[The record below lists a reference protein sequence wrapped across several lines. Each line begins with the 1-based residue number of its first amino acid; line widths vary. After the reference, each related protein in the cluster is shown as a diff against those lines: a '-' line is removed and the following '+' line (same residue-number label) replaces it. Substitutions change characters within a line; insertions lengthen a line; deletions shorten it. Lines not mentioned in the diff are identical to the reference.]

1 MKWREIGPNLRELWH
16 RPAGPMNWKNPI
28 RVFAILGWLVVQV
41 FVLLGWAGWRVFQG
55 LMLLGWAVFRGGQ
68 FVLGLPPLLLFFFA
82 GLWYAVWSFVRRPFP
97 SFAEAPIL
105 ALVQYHTPDV
115 FTTMLVWYYLS
126 PLVAVMLCGVIS
138 VTVWKV
144 WLEGRRRDFAPF
156 AKLPPWPLSADQETP
171 AIVIG
176 EVHHPIEARE
186 IFSPSWLTIPERG
199 LYTGVAIFGAV
210 GSGKTSACMNPFAR
224 QLLGWQAHNPH
235 MRAAALILEV
245 KGDFC
250 HDIRQI
256 LVEAGRGEDYIEIGM
271 NSHSQWNPLS
281 AWWLDSYS
289 LAYTVSSLL
298 NQLFGKGKEP
308 FWQQAYTNLVRWIIE
323 LHRVFPQRWVTL
335 QQVYRCAIEPEL
347 FASKIEAAQKL
358 SDDLNTGTIFVESD
372 ALVPQLTHL
381 EQWNWTRTP
390 GRQQHQAV
398 HTRPLKAKLEE
409 LNITHEIVWQA
420 GPGKDTRERVEAIN
434 RWFVHDWQNL
444 DNKIKSSIVEGVS
457 VFLSMFD
464 MPDVARVFCP
474 AAPYTTDD
482 PQAIILQAQI
492 KRLKAEKEAAA
503 AKAAE
508 PQPQPEAEPQPEG
521 EAEAEARSRP
531 EAEPQPEGEP
541 EAEAAEPVKAAQPEA
556 EPQPE
561 GEAEAEAAEPQP
573 QPETDDK
580 TPKAAEIRYT
590 WGGQPKTRAAEP
602 EPVKAAQPEP
612 EPETKPD
619 DKTTQEAKPKPDKAK
634 EAPWIITEAETDD
647 KTPQT
652 PDPSTESNQ
661 PPTQEEAA
669 ITRHLPPIYQLIE
682 QGKVLALNMPAGI
695 NPALSRAVGVML
707 KNAWLQAL
715 LMRPAQM
722 KANPGSYFRPAVFIC
737 DEYQAFASVGEE
749 DPSGDEK
756 SFALTRQCRCIPIVA
771 TQSISSLRAVLGSS
785 EAWRSL
791 LQTLRT
797 RIFLS
802 LSDDASAKIASELC
816 GQVAKIKESYTIS
829 ETSKRSEVS
838 PLSGRAGGGGGS
850 MGATKSFREQREA
863 VFHPRDFAL
872 LSNCQAICLPY
883 DGAQSLEPR
892 RVYLK
897 PHYLPAEHS
906 YWRAKEAGKI

>member
-1 MKWREIGPNLRELWH
+1 MRWREIGPYLRELWH

-28 RVFAILGWLVVQV
+28 RVFAVAGWLVVQG
-41 FVLLGWAGWRVFQG
+41 FVLLGWAGFRVFQG
-55 LMLLGWAVFRGGQ
+55 FALLGWVVLRVGQ
-68 FVLGLPPLLLFFFA
+68 FVAGLPPLLLFFFA
-82 GLWYAVWSFVRRPFP
+82 AVGWAGWSFVHRPFP
-97 SFAEAPIL
+97 PLDEHPIL
-105 ALVQYHTPDV
+105 VLVEYHTPNFFDAMV
-115 FTTMLVWYYLS
+115 VWYYVT
-126 PLVAVMLCGVIS
+126 PFAVVMLTGFIS
-138 VTVWKV
+138 VTIWRV
-144 WLEGRRRDFAPF
+144 WLEGRRSDFASF
-156 AKLPPWPLSADQETP
+156 SKLPPWPLDPKQKAP

-176 EVHHPIEARE
+176 EVHHPVEARE
-186 IFSPSWLTIPERG
+186 VFNPAWLTIPERG

-224 QLLGWQAHNPH
+224 QLLGWQAGNEGK
-235 MRAAALILEV
+235 RAAALVLEV

-256 LVEAGRGEDYIEIGM
+256 LVEAGRGQDYIELGM
-271 NSHSQWNPLS
+271 DARSQWNPLS

-323 LHRVFPQRWVTL
+323 LHRVFPERWVTL
-335 QQVYRCAIEPEL
+335 QQVYRCAIDPEL
-347 FASKIEAAQKL
+347 FAAKIEEAEKL
-358 SDDLNTGTIFVESD
+358 SDDLNTGTVFMAKDTYEAQVINLAE
-372 ALVPQLTHL
+372 
-381 EQWNWTRTP
+381 WNWVDAPET
-390 GRQQHQAV
+390 QDDVQAV
-398 HTRPLKAKLEE
+398 YTRPMKEKLDKLK
-409 LNITHEIVWQA
+409 ITHQIVWEP
-420 GPGKDTRERVEAIN
+420 GPGEDTRARVEAVK
-434 RWFVHDWQNL
+434 RWFVHDWQTL
-444 DNKIKSSIVEGVS
+444 DNKIRSSIVEGVS
-457 VFLSMFD
+457 VFLAMFD
-464 MPDVARVFCP
+464 MPDVAKVFCP
-474 AAPYTTDD
+474 VAPLISDD
-482 PQAIILQAQI
+482 PQAIILQAAI
-492 KRLKAEKEAAA
+492 KRAKAEKD
-503 AKAAE
+503 AKE
-508 PQPQPEAEPQPEG
+508 PKQPEASKPK
-521 EAEAEARSRP
+521 
-531 EAEPQPEGEP
+531 
-541 EAEAAEPVKAAQPEA
+541 KAGA
-556 EPQPE
+556 
-561 GEAEAEAAEPQP
+561 
-573 QPETDDK
+573 
-580 TPKAAEIRYT
+580 IVYT
-590 WGGQPKTRAAEP
+590 WGGQPKAAKQPKAEP
-602 EPVKAAQPEP
+602 EPVKTTQPEP
-612 EPETKPD
+612 VKAAEAAPD
-619 DKTTQEAKPKPDKAK
+619 P
-634 EAPWIITEAETDD
+634 APWELVQPVLETDSD
-647 KTPQT
+647 QAAAAAPAHIQRTAPI
-652 PDPSTESNQ
+652 
-661 PPTQEEAA
+661 TQ
-669 ITRHLPPIYQLIE
+669 HLPPLFELIE

-695 NPALSRAVGVML
+695 NPALARAVGVML

-715 LMRPAQM
+715 LMRPAEM
-722 KANPGSYFRPAVFIC
+722 KHSPGRYFRPAVFIC
-737 DEYQAFASVGEE
+737 DEYQAFASVGED

-906 YWRAKEAGKI
+906 YWRAKEAGQI

>member
-1 MKWREIGPNLRELWH
+1 MKWREVGPYLREFWH

-28 RVFAILGWLVVQV
+28 RVFAVLGWLVVQG

-55 LMLLGWAVFRGGQ
+55 FMLLGWTVFRVVQ
-68 FVLGLPPLLLFFFA
+68 FVVDLPPLLLFFF
-82 GLWYAVWSFVRRPFP
+82 GGVWYAVWSFVRRPFP
-97 SFAEAPIL
+97 SLDEHPIL
-105 ALVQYHTPDV
+105 ALVQYHTPDF
-115 FTTMLVWYYLS
+115 FTAMLLWYYLS
-126 PLVAVMLCGVIS
+126 PFVAVMLCGLIS

-156 AKLPPWPLSADQETP
+156 AKLPPWPLSADQKAP

-176 EVHHPIEARE
+176 EVHHPVEARE

-256 LVEAGRGEDYIEIGM
+256 LVEAGRGQDYIELGM
-271 NSHSQWNPLS
+271 DSRSQWNPLS

-308 FWQQAYTNLVRWIIE
+308 FWQQTYTNLVRWIIE
-323 LHRVFPQRWVTL
+323 LHRVFPERWVTL
-335 QQVYRCAIEPEL
+335 QQVYRCAIDPEL
-347 FASKIEAAQKL
+347 FADKIKAAEKL
-358 SDDLNTGTIFVESD
+358 SDDLNTGTVFVKEDVLEAQSE
-372 ALVPQLTHL
+372 HL
-381 EQWNWTRTP
+381 CEWNWTVAP
-390 GRQQHQAV
+390 GGQDQQAAY
-398 HTRPLKAKLEE
+398 TRPMKAKLDEHK
-409 LNITHEIVWQA
+409 IAHEIAWES
-420 GPGKDTRERVEAIN
+420 GPGEDTRERVEAIK

-457 VFLSMFD
+457 VFLAMFD
-464 MPDVARVFCP
+464 MPDVAKVFCP
-474 AAPYTTDD
+474 AAPHITDD

-492 KRLKAEKEAAA
+492 KRLKAEKDA
-503 AKAAE
+503 
-508 PQPQPEAEPQPEG
+508 
-521 EAEAEARSRP
+521 
-531 EAEPQPEGEP
+531 
-541 EAEAAEPVKAAQPEA
+541 
-556 EPQPE
+556 
-561 GEAEAEAAEPQP
+561 
-573 QPETDDK
+573 
-580 TPKAAEIRYT
+580 AAEIRYT
-590 WGGQPKTRAAEP
+590 WGGEPKARKKPKTAKKPETVKAANP

-612 EPETKPD
+612 VKAAEAAWVVTEAEPD
-619 DKTTQEAKPKPDKAK
+619 DK
-634 EAPWIITEAETDD
+634 
-647 KTPQT
+647 T

-661 PPTQEEAA
+661 APTEEEAP
-669 ITRHLPPIYQLIE
+669 ITRHLPPIYELIE

-715 LMRPAQM
+715 LMRPAKM

-737 DEYQAFASVGEE
+737 DEYQAFASVGED

-906 YWRAKEAGKI
+906 YWRAKEAGQI

>member
-1 MKWREIGPNLRELWH
+1 MTWREVGPYLTELWH

-28 RVFAILGWLVVQV
+28 RVFAVAGWLVVQG

-55 LMLLGWAVFRGGQ
+55 LMLLGWAVFRAGQ
-68 FVLGLPPLLLFFFA
+68 FVVGLPPLLLFFFA
-82 GLWYAVWSFVRRPFP
+82 GVGWAGWSFVHRPFP
-97 SFAEAPIL
+97 PLEEHPIL
-105 ALVQYHTPDV
+105 VLVEYHTPNFFDALV
-115 FTTMLVWYYLS
+115 VWYYVT
-126 PLVAVMLCGVIS
+126 PFAVVMLTGFIS
-138 VTVWKV
+138 VTIWRV

-156 AKLPPWPLSADQETP
+156 AKLPPWPLDPKQKAP

-176 EVHHPIEARE
+176 EVHHPVEARE
-186 IFSPSWLTIPERG
+186 ISSPSWLTIPERG

-224 QLLGWQAHNPH
+224 QLLGWQAANPQ
-235 MRAAALILEV
+235 MRAAALVLEV

-256 LVEAGRGEDYIEIGM
+256 LVEAGRGQDYIELGM
-271 NSHSQWNPLS
+271 DARSQWNPLS

-323 LHRVFPQRWVTL
+323 LHRVFPERWVTL
-335 QQVYRCAIEPEL
+335 QQVYRCAIDPEL
-347 FASKIEAAQKL
+347 FAAKIEEAEKL
-358 SDDLNTGTIFVESD
+358 SDDLNTGTVFVKEDVLKAQLINLAEWHWID
-372 ALVPQLTHL
+372 APGGK
-381 EQWNWTRTP
+381 EQ
-390 GRQQHQAV
+390 QADY
-398 HTRPLKAKLEE
+398 TRPMKAKLDK
-409 LNITHEIVWQA
+409 LKIAYRIVWEP
-420 GPGKDTRERVEAIN
+420 GPGDETRERVEAIK
-434 RWFVHDWQNL
+434 RWFVHDWQTL

-457 VFLSMFD
+457 VFLAMFD
-464 MPDVARVFCP
+464 MPDVAKVFCP
-474 AAPYTTDD
+474 AAPDISDD
-482 PQAIILQAQI
+482 PEAITLQAQLRRI
-492 KRLKAEKEAAA
+492 AA
-503 AKAAE
+503 AK
-508 PQPQPEAEPQPEG
+508 
-521 EAEAEARSRP
+521 
-531 EAEPQPEGEP
+531 
-541 EAEAAEPVKAAQPEA
+541 KAVASGQ
-556 EPQPE
+556 Q
-561 GEAEAEAAEPQP
+561 
-573 QPETDDK
+573 DDK
-580 TPKAAEIRYT
+580 
-590 WGGQPKTRAAEP
+590 
-602 EPVKAAQPEP
+602 
-612 EPETKPD
+612 KPD
-619 DKTTQEAKPKPDKAK
+619 PAA
-634 EAPWIITEAETDD
+634 
-647 KTPQT
+647 
-652 PDPSTESNQ
+652 ESNQ
-661 PPTQEEAA
+661 AATSIPPATGGTAPISQ
-669 ITRHLPPIYQLIE
+669 HLPPLFELIE

-695 NPALSRAVGVML
+695 NPALARAVGVML

-715 LMRPAQM
+715 LMRPAKM
-722 KANPGSYFRPAVFIC
+722 KRSPGRYFRPAVFIC
-737 DEYQAFASVGEE
+737 DEYQAFASVGED

-850 MGATKSFREQREA
+850 MGVTKSFREQREA

-906 YWRAKEAGKI
+906 YWRAKEAGQI

>member
-1 MKWREIGPNLRELWH
+1 MKWRELVPYLQELWH

-28 RVFAILGWLVVQV
+28 LVFAVAGWGLVQGL
-41 FVLLGWAGWRVFQG
+41 VLLGWSGWRVFQG
-55 LMLLGWAVFRGGQ
+55 LVLLGWAVFRAGQ
-68 FVLGLPPLLLFFFA
+68 FVVALPALVLFFFA

-97 SFAEAPIL
+97 SLDENPLL
-105 ALVQYHTPDV
+105 ALVNYHTPNFFDW
-115 FTTMLVWYYLS
+115 LVLWYYVS
-126 PLVAVMLCGVIS
+126 PFVAVMLSGLIA

-156 AKLPPWPLSADQETP
+156 AKLPPWPLDPKQKAP

-176 EVHHPIEARE
+176 EVHHPVEARE

-210 GSGKTSACMNPFAR
+210 GSGKPSACMNPFAR
-224 QLLGWQAHNPH
+224 QLLGWQAGNPQ
-235 MRAAALILEV
+235 MRAAALVLEV

-256 LVEAGRGEDYIEIGM
+256 LVEAGRGQDYIELGM
-271 NSHSQWNPLS
+271 DARAQWNPLS

-323 LHRVFPQRWVTL
+323 LHRVFPERWVTL
-335 QQVYRCAIEPEL
+335 QQVYRCAIDPEL
-347 FASKIEAAQKL
+347 FAAKIEEAEKL
-358 SDDLNTGTIFVESD
+358 SDDLNTGTVFVARSTYE
-372 ALVPQLTHL
+372 AQLINL
-381 EQWNWTRTP
+381 AEWNWTNAP
-390 GRQQHQAV
+390 EAKKLQAV
-398 HTRPLKAKLEE
+398 YTRPMKKKLDKLK
-409 LNITHEIVWQA
+409 IDYRIVWEP
-420 GPGKDTRERVEAIN
+420 GPGEDTRERVEAVK
-434 RWFVHDWQNL
+434 RWFVHDWQTL

-457 VFLSMFD
+457 VFLAMFD
-464 MPDVARVFCP
+464 MPDVAKVFCP
-474 AAPYTTDD
+474 AAPHIPDD
-482 PQAIILQAQI
+482 PEAIILQAQLRRI
-492 KRLKAEKEAAA
+492 KAEKDAKEAAEA
-503 AKAAE
+503 EAKAKRPEAAE
-508 PQPQPEAEPQPEG
+508 PEAEPE
-521 EAEAEARSRP
+521 
-531 EAEPQPEGEP
+531 
-541 EAEAAEPVKAAQPEA
+541 
-556 EPQPE
+556 
-561 GEAEAEAAEPQP
+561 
-573 QPETDDK
+573 
-580 TPKAAEIRYT
+580 
-590 WGGQPKTRAAEP
+590 
-602 EPVKAAQPEP
+602 
-612 EPETKPD
+612 PD
-619 DKTTQEAKPKPDKAK
+619 DKKPDPA
-634 EAPWIITEAETDD
+634 A
-647 KTPQT
+647 
-652 PDPSTESNQ
+652 ESNQ
-661 PPTQEEAA
+661 AATSIPPATAGTAPISQ
-669 ITRHLPPIYQLIE
+669 HLPPLFELIE

-695 NPALSRAVGVML
+695 NPALARAVGVML

-715 LMRPAQM
+715 LMRPAKM
-722 KANPGSYFRPAVFIC
+722 KRSPGRYFRPAVFIC
-737 DEYQAFASVGEE
+737 DEYQAFASVGED

-906 YWRAKEAGKI
+906 YWRAKEAGQI

>member
-1 MKWREIGPNLRELWH
+1 MKWREVGPYLRELWH

-28 RVFAILGWLVVQV
+28 RVMAVAGWLVLQG

-55 LMLLGWAVFRGGQ
+55 FMLLVWAVFRATQ
-68 FVLGLPPLLLFFFA
+68 FVVALPALVLFFFA

-97 SFAEAPIL
+97 SLDENPLL
-105 ALVQYHTPDV
+105 ALVNYHTPNFFDW
-115 FTTMLVWYYLS
+115 LLLWYYVS
-126 PLVAVMLCGVIS
+126 PFVAVMLSGLIA

-156 AKLPPWPLSADQETP
+156 AKLPPWPLDPKQKAP

-176 EVHHPIEARE
+176 EVHHPVEARE

-224 QLLGWQAHNPH
+224 QLLGWQAGDPQL
-235 MRAAALILEV
+235 RAAALVLEV

-256 LVEAGRGEDYIEIGM
+256 LVEAGRGQDYIELGM
-271 NSHSQWNPLS
+271 DARAQWNPLS

-323 LHRVFPQRWVTL
+323 LHRVFPERWVTL
-335 QQVYRCAIEPEL
+335 QQVYRCAIDPEL
-347 FASKIEAAQKL
+347 FAAKIEAAEKL
-358 SDDLNTGTIFVESD
+358 SDDLNTGTVFVSSD
-372 ALVPQLTHL
+372 LVGSNKMALAEWVWERAGNPK
-381 EQWNWTRTP
+381 EQ
-390 GRQQHQAV
+390 QAV
-398 HTRPLKAKLEE
+398 YSRALKEKLDK
-409 LNITHEIVWQA
+409 LKITYKIVWEP
-420 GPGKDTRERVEAIN
+420 GPGEDTRERVEAVK
-434 RWFVHDWQNL
+434 RWFVHDWQTL

-457 VFLSMFD
+457 VFLAMFD
-464 MPDVARVFCP
+464 MPDVAKVFCP
-474 AAPYTTDD
+474 AAPHISDD
-482 PQAIILQAQI
+482 PQAIILQAQLRRI
-492 KRLKAEKEAAA
+492 KAEKDAKEAAEK
-503 AKAAE
+503 AKK
-508 PQPQPEAEPQPEG
+508 P
-521 EAEAEARSRP
+521 
-531 EAEPQPEGEP
+531 
-541 EAEAAEPVKAAQPEA
+541 EAAEP
-556 EPQPE
+556 
-561 GEAEAEAAEPQP
+561 
-573 QPETDDK
+573 DDK
-580 TPKAAEIRYT
+580 TPDPAA
-590 WGGQPKTRAAEP
+590 
-602 EPVKAAQPEP
+602 
-612 EPETKPD
+612 
-619 DKTTQEAKPKPDKAK
+619 
-634 EAPWIITEAETDD
+634 
-647 KTPQT
+647 
-652 PDPSTESNQ
+652 ESNQ
-661 PPTQEEAA
+661 AATSIPPATGGTAPISQ
-669 ITRHLPPIYQLIE
+669 HLPPLFELIE

-695 NPALSRAVGVML
+695 NPALARAVGVML

-715 LMRPAQM
+715 LMRPAKM
-722 KANPGSYFRPAVFIC
+722 KAKPGSYFRPAVFIC
-737 DEYQAFASVGEE
+737 DEYQAFASVGED

-906 YWRAKEAGKI
+906 YWRAKEAGQI

>member
-1 MKWREIGPNLRELWH
+1 MKWREIGPYLRELWH

-28 RVFAILGWLVVQV
+28 RVFAVAGWLVVQGL
-41 FVLLGWAGWRVFQG
+41 VLLGWAGFRVFQG
-55 LMLLGWAVFRGGQ
+55 FLLLGWVVLRAGQ
-68 FVLGLPPLLLFFFA
+68 FVAGLPPLLLFFFA
-82 GLWYAVWSFVRRPFP
+82 AVGWAGWSFVHRPFP
-97 SFAEAPIL
+97 PLDEHPIL
-105 ALVQYHTPDV
+105 VLVEYHTPNFFDALV
-115 FTTMLVWYYLS
+115 VWYYVT
-126 PLVAVMLCGVIS
+126 PFAVVMLTGFIS
-138 VTVWKV
+138 VTIWRV
-144 WLEGRRRDFAPF
+144 WLEGRRSDFASYS
-156 AKLPPWPLSADQETP
+156 KLPPWPLDPEQKAP

-176 EVHHPIEARE
+176 EVHHPVEARE
-186 IFSPSWLTIPERG
+186 VFNPAWLTIPERG

-224 QLLGWQAHNPH
+224 QLLGWQAGDEKK
-235 MRAAALILEV
+235 RAAALVLEV

-256 LVEAGRGEDYIEIGM
+256 LVEAGRGQDYIELGM
-271 NSHSQWNPLS
+271 NARSQWNPLS

-323 LHRVFPQRWVTL
+323 LYRVFPERWVTL
-335 QQVYRCAIEPEL
+335 QQVYRCAIDPEL
-347 FASKIEAAQKL
+347 FAAKIKEAEKL
-358 SDDLNTGTIFVESD
+358 SDDLNTGTVFMAKDTYEAQVINLAE
-372 ALVPQLTHL
+372 
-381 EQWNWTRTP
+381 WNWIDAPET
-390 GRQQHQAV
+390 QDDVQAV
-398 HTRPLKAKLEE
+398 YTRPMKEKLDKLK
-409 LNITHEIVWQA
+409 ITHQIVWEP
-420 GPGKDTRERVEAIN
+420 GPGQDTRERVEAVN
-434 RWFVHDWQNL
+434 RWFVHDWQTL

-457 VFLSMFD
+457 VFLAMFD
-464 MPDVARVFCP
+464 MPDVAKVFCP
-474 AAPYTTDD
+474 AAPLTSDD
-482 PQAIILQAQI
+482 PQAIILQAAI
-492 KRLKAEKEAAA
+492 KRARADKDAKKAK
-503 AKAAE
+503 
-508 PQPQPEAEPQPEG
+508 QPEPEAEP
-521 EAEAEARSRP
+521 
-531 EAEPQPEGEP
+531 EP
-541 EAEAAEPVKAAQPEA
+541 EAQPEPEA
-556 EPQPE
+556 NEPK
-561 GEAEAEAAEPQP
+561 AS
-573 QPETDDK
+573 K
-580 TPKAAEIRYT
+580 PKAAAGIVYT
-590 WGGQPKTRAAEP
+590 WGGQPKAAEAAAS
-602 EPVKAAQPEP
+602 EPDPEP
-612 EPETKPD
+612 EAAPD
-619 DKTTQEAKPKPDKAK
+619 GN
-634 EAPWIITEAETDD
+634 
-647 KTPQT
+647 T
-652 PDPSTESNQ
+652 PDPAPWELVQ
-661 PPTQEEAA
+661 PVLETDSDQAAAAAPPHIKQTAPITQ
-669 ITRHLPPIYQLIE
+669 HLPPLFKLIE

-695 NPALSRAVGVML
+695 NPALARAVGVML

-715 LMRPAQM
+715 LMRPAKM
-722 KANPGSYFRPAVFIC
+722 KHSPGQYFRPAVFIC
-737 DEYQAFASVGEE
+737 DEYQAFASVGED

-906 YWRAKEAGKI
+906 YWRAKEAGQI

>member
-28 RVFAILGWLVVQV
+28 RVFAVLGWLVVQV
-41 FVLLGWAGWRVFQG
+41 FVLLGWTGWRVFQG
-55 LMLLGWAVFRGGQ
+55 LMLLGWTVFRVVQ
-68 FVLGLPPLLLFFFA
+68 FVVGLPPLLLFFFG

-97 SFAEAPIL
+97 SLDEHPIL
-105 ALVQYHTPDV
+105 ALVQYHTPDFFSFMV
-115 FTTMLVWYYLS
+115 LWYYLS
-126 PLVAVMLCGVIS
+126 PFVAVMLCGVIS

-156 AKLPPWPLSADQETP
+156 AKLPPWPLSADQQAP

-176 EVHHPIEARE
+176 EVHHPVEARE

-224 QLLGWQAHNPH
+224 QLLGWQAGNQHL
-235 MRAAALILEV
+235 RAAALVLEV

-256 LVEAGRGEDYIEIGM
+256 LVEAGRGQDYIEIGM
-271 NSHSQWNPLS
+271 DSRSQWNPLS

-323 LHRVFPQRWVTL
+323 LHRVFPDRWVTL
-335 QQVYRCAIEPEL
+335 QQVYRCAIDPEL
-347 FASKIEAAQKL
+347 FAAKIEAAEKL
-358 SDDLNTGTIFVESD
+358 SDDLNTGTVFVKAD
-372 ALVPQLTHL
+372 ALAPQLENL
-381 EQWNWTRTP
+381 EQWDWTRTP
-390 GRQQHQAV
+390 GGQQQQAV
-398 HTRPLKAKLEE
+398 HTRPLEAKLEE
-409 LNITHEIVWQA
+409 LKITHEIVWES
-420 GPGKDTRERVEAIN
+420 GPGEDTRERVEAVK
-434 RWFVHDWQNL
+434 RWFVHDWQAL

-464 MPDVARVFCP
+464 MPDVAKVFCP
-474 AAPYTTDD
+474 AAPHITDD

-492 KRLKAEKEAAA
+492 KRLKAEKDAAA
-503 AKAAE
+503 DNAE
-508 PQPQPEAEPQPEG
+508 PKAEPEPEAEP
-521 EAEAEARSRP
+521 
-531 EAEPQPEGEP
+531 EP
-541 EAEAAEPVKAAQPEA
+541 
-556 EPQPE
+556 
-561 GEAEAEAAEPQP
+561 
-573 QPETDDK
+573 DDK
-580 TPKAAEIRYT
+580 TPQAA
-590 WGGQPKTRAAEP
+590 QP
-602 EPVKAAQPEP
+602 EPVKAAEAAWVVTEP
-612 EPETKPD
+612 QPD
-619 DKTTQEAKPKPDKAK
+619 DN
-634 EAPWIITEAETDD
+634 
-647 KTPQT
+647 T

-661 PPTQEEAA
+661 APTEEASV
-669 ITRHLPPIYQLIE
+669 TRHLPPIYELIE

-715 LMRPAQM
+715 LMRPAKM

-737 DEYQAFASVGEE
+737 DEYQAFASVGED

-906 YWRAKEAGKI
+906 YWRAKEAGQI

>member
-1 MKWREIGPNLRELWH
+1 M
-16 RPAGPMNWKNPI
+16 
-28 RVFAILGWLVVQV
+28 
-41 FVLLGWAGWRVFQG
+41 
-55 LMLLGWAVFRGGQ
+55 
-68 FVLGLPPLLLFFFA
+68 
-82 GLWYAVWSFVRRPFP
+82 
-97 SFAEAPIL
+97 
-105 ALVQYHTPDV
+105 
-115 FTTMLVWYYLS
+115 
-126 PLVAVMLCGVIS
+126 
-138 VTVWKV
+138 
-144 WLEGRRRDFAPF
+144 EGRRRDFAPF
-156 AKLPPWPLSADQETP
+156 AKLPPWPLDPKQKAP

-176 EVHHPIEARE
+176 EVHHPVEARE

-224 QLLGWQAHNPH
+224 QLLGWQAGNPH
-235 MRAAALILEV
+235 MRAAALVLEV

-256 LVEAGRGEDYIEIGM
+256 LVEAGRGQDYIELGM
-271 NSHSQWNPLS
+271 DARSQWNPLS

-323 LHRVFPQRWVTL
+323 LHRVFPERWVTL
-335 QQVYRCAIEPEL
+335 QQVYRCAIDPEL
-347 FASKIEAAQKL
+347 FAAKIEAAEKL
-358 SDDLNTGTIFVESD
+358 SDDLNTGTVFVLRSTYK
-372 ALVPQLTHL
+372 AQLINL
-381 EQWNWTRTP
+381 AEWNWVDAPKKKDVQVVYTRS
-390 GRQQHQAV
+390 V
-398 HTRPLKAKLEE
+398 KAKLDK
-409 LNITHEIVWQA
+409 LKIAHEIVWEP
-420 GPGKDTRERVEAIN
+420 GPGEDTRERVEAVK
-434 RWFVHDWQNL
+434 RWFVHDWQAL

-457 VFLSMFD
+457 VFLAMFD
-464 MPDVARVFCP
+464 MPDVAKVFCP
-474 AAPYTTDD
+474 AAPHITDD

-492 KRLKAEKEAAA
+492 KRLKAEKDAAA
-503 AKAAE
+503 DKAGAAKPDADEAGAE
-508 PQPQPEAEPQPEG
+508 NAVAKKPQ
-521 EAEAEARSRP
+521 
-531 EAEPQPEGEP
+531 
-541 EAEAAEPVKAAQPEA
+541 
-556 EPQPE
+556 
-561 GEAEAEAAEPQP
+561 
-573 QPETDDK
+573 
-580 TPKAAEIRYT
+580 AAEIRYT
-590 WGGQPKTRAAEP
+590 CEGVTKKAQKPKTAKKP

-612 EPETKPD
+612 VKAAEAAWVVTEAEPD
-619 DKTTQEAKPKPDKAK
+619 DKT
-634 EAPWIITEAETDD
+634 
-647 KTPQT
+647 
-652 PDPSTESNQ
+652 PDPAAESDQ
-661 PPTQEEAA
+661 AEGTAP
-669 ITRHLPPIYQLIE
+669 ISRHLPPIYELIE

-695 NPALSRAVGVML
+695 NPALARAVGVML

-715 LMRPAQM
+715 LMRPAKM

-737 DEYQAFASVGEE
+737 DEYQAFASVGED

-906 YWRAKEAGKI
+906 YWRAKEAGQI

>member
-1 MKWREIGPNLRELWH
+1 
-16 RPAGPMNWKNPI
+16 MN
-28 RVFAILGWLVVQV
+28 
-41 FVLLGWAGWRVFQG
+41 
-55 LMLLGWAVFRGGQ
+55 
-68 FVLGLPPLLLFFFA
+68 
-82 GLWYAVWSFVRRPFP
+82 
-97 SFAEAPIL
+97 
-105 ALVQYHTPDV
+105 YHTPNFFSWV
-115 FTTMLVWYYLS
+115 VLWYYVS
-126 PLVAVMLCGVIS
+126 PFVVVMLSGLIAL
-138 VTVWKV
+138 TVWKV

-156 AKLPPWPLSADQETP
+156 AKLPPWPLDPKQKAP

-176 EVHHPIEARE
+176 EVHHPVEARE

-224 QLLGWQAHNPH
+224 QLLGWQAGDPQ
-235 MRAAALILEV
+235 MRAAALVLEV

-256 LVEAGRGEDYIEIGM
+256 LVEAGRGQDYIELGM
-271 NSHSQWNPLS
+271 DARSQWNPLS

-323 LHRVFPQRWVTL
+323 LHRVFPERWVTL
-335 QQVYRCAIEPEL
+335 QQVYRCAIDPEL
-347 FASKIEAAQKL
+347 FAAKIEEAEKL
-358 SDDLNTGTIFVESD
+358 SDDLNTGTVFVLRSTYK
-372 ALVPQLTHL
+372 AQLINL
-381 EQWNWTRTP
+381 AEWNWVDAPKKKDVQVVYTRS
-390 GRQQHQAV
+390 V
-398 HTRPLKAKLEE
+398 KAKLDK
-409 LNITHEIVWQA
+409 LKTTYRIVWEP
-420 GPGKDTRERVEAIN
+420 GPGEETRERVEAVK
-434 RWFVHDWQNL
+434 RWFVHDWQTL

-457 VFLSMFD
+457 VFLAMFD
-464 MPDVARVFCP
+464 MPDVAKVFCP
-474 AAPYTTDD
+474 AAPHIPDD
-482 PQAIILQAQI
+482 PQAIILQAQL
-492 KRLKAEKEAAA
+492 KRLKAEKDAAA
-503 AKAAE
+503 EKAGADMAGAEKAGAKK
-508 PQPQPEAEPQPEG
+508 P
-521 EAEAEARSRP
+521 
-531 EAEPQPEGEP
+531 
-541 EAEAAEPVKAAQPEA
+541 EAAEIK
-556 EPQPE
+556 
-561 GEAEAEAAEPQP
+561 
-573 QPETDDK
+573 
-580 TPKAAEIRYT
+580 YT
-590 WGGQPKTRAAEP
+590 WGGAAKEAQKPKAAEP
-602 EPVKAAQPEP
+602 EP
-612 EPETKPD
+612 
-619 DKTTQEAKPKPDKAK
+619 
-634 EAPWIITEAETDD
+634 DD
-647 KTPQT
+647 KTP
-652 PDPSTESNQ
+652 DPATESNQ
-661 PPTQEEAA
+661 AATSIPPATAGTAPITQ
-669 ITRHLPPIYQLIE
+669 HLPPLFELIE

-695 NPALSRAVGVML
+695 NPALARAVGVML

-715 LMRPAQM
+715 LMRPAKM
-722 KANPGSYFRPAVFIC
+722 KATPGRYFRPAVFIC
-737 DEYQAFASVGEE
+737 DEYQAFASVGED

-906 YWRAKEAGKI
+906 YWRAKEAGQI

>member
-1 MKWREIGPNLRELWH
+1 MKWREIGPYLWELWQ

-28 RVFAILGWLVVQV
+28 RVFAVLGWLVVQG
-41 FVLLGWAGWRVFQG
+41 FVLLGLAGWRLFQG
-55 LMLLGWAVFRGGQ
+55 LMLLGWTVFRVVH
-68 FVLGLPPLLLFFFA
+68 FVVRLPALLLFFFG

-97 SFAEAPIL
+97 SLDEHPIL
-105 ALVQYHTPDV
+105 ALVQFHTPD
-115 FTTMLVWYYLS
+115 FFSFMLLWYYLS
-126 PLVAVMLCGVIS
+126 PFVAVMLCGVIS

-156 AKLPPWPLSADQETP
+156 AKLPPWPLSPDQKAP
-171 AIVIG
+171 AIVVG
-176 EVHHPIEARE
+176 EVHHPVEARE
-186 IFSPSWLTIPERG
+186 VFSPTWLTIPERG
-199 LYTGVAIFGAV
+199 LYTGVVIFGAI

-224 QLLGWQAHNPH
+224 QLLGWQAGNPH
-235 MRAAALILEV
+235 LRAAALVLEV

-256 LVEAGRGEDYIEIGM
+256 LVEAGRGQDYIELGM
-271 NSHSQWNPLS
+271 DSPAQWNPLS

-323 LHRVFPQRWVTL
+323 LHRVFPDRWVTL
-335 QQVYRCAIEPEL
+335 QQVYRCAINPEL
-347 FASKIEAAQKL
+347 FAAKIEAAEKL
-358 SDDLNTGTIFVESD
+358 SDDLNTGFVFIKTETLD
-372 ALVPQLTHL
+372 AQLEPLGT
-381 EQWNWTRTP
+381 WTWTRTP
-390 GRQQHQAV
+390 DGQDEQASY
-398 HTRPLKAKLEE
+398 TRPLKAKLDE
-409 LNITHEIVWQA
+409 LKIEHEIAWEH
-420 GPGKDTRERVEAIN
+420 GPGEDTRERVESIK
-434 RWFVHDWQNL
+434 RWFVHDWQAL

-464 MPDVARVFCP
+464 MPDVAKVFCP
-474 AAPYTTDD
+474 PAPHITDD

-492 KRLKAEKEAAA
+492 KRRKAEKD
-503 AKAAE
+503 
-508 PQPQPEAEPQPEG
+508 
-521 EAEAEARSRP
+521 AEAEAP
-531 EAEPQPEGEP
+531 PNDAEPAGADETAAV
-541 EAEAAEPVKAAQPEA
+541 AEAVQKRHA
-556 EPQPE
+556 
-561 GEAEAEAAEPQP
+561 G
-573 QPETDDK
+573 
-580 TPKAAEIRYT
+580 EIRYT
-590 WGGQPKTRAAEP
+590 WGGSAKQPQNP
-602 EPVKAAQPEP
+602 EPVKAANPQPVKAADPEP
-612 EPETKPD
+612 GKTADPDPGKTAEAPWIVTEPD
-619 DKTTQEAKPKPDKAK
+619 DKT
-634 EAPWIITEAETDD
+634 
-647 KTPQT
+647 
-652 PDPSTESNQ
+652 PDPADESNQ
-661 PPTQEEAA
+661 IPAGDTAP
-669 ITRHLPPIYQLIE
+669 IKHHLPSLFELIE

-715 LMRPAQM
+715 LMRPAKM

-737 DEYQAFASVGEE
+737 DEYQAFASVGED

-863 VFHPRDFAL
+863 VFHPRDFTL

-897 PHYLPAEHS
+897 PHYLPPEHS
-906 YWRAKEAGKI
+906 YWRAKEAGQI

>member
-1 MKWREIGPNLRELWH
+1 MKWREVGPYLKELWH
-16 RPAGPMNWKNPI
+16 RPAGPMHWKNPI
-28 RVFAILGWLVVQV
+28 RVFAVLGWLVVQG

-55 LMLLGWAVFRGGQ
+55 LMLLGWTVFRVVQ
-68 FVLGLPPLLLFFFA
+68 FVVRLPALVLFFFG

-97 SFAEAPIL
+97 SLDEHPIL
-105 ALVQYHTPDV
+105 PLVQYHTPDFFSFMV
-115 FTTMLVWYYLS
+115 LWYYLA
-126 PLVAVMLCGVIS
+126 PFVAVMLCGLIS

-144 WLEGRRRDFAPF
+144 WFEGRRRDFAPF
-156 AKLPPWPLSADQETP
+156 AKLPPWPLDPKQKAP

-176 EVHHPIEARE
+176 EVHHPVEARE

-224 QLLGWQAHNPH
+224 QLLGWQAGNEQ
-235 MRAAALILEV
+235 MRAAALVLEV

-256 LVEAGRGEDYIEIGM
+256 LVETGRGQDYIELGM
-271 NSHSQWNPLS
+271 DARSQWNPLS

-289 LAYTVSSLL
+289 LAYTVASLL

-323 LHRVFPQRWVTL
+323 LHRVFPERWVTL
-335 QQVYRCAIEPEL
+335 QQVYRCAIDPEL
-347 FASKIEAAQKL
+347 FAAKIEAAEKL
-358 SDDLNTGTIFVESD
+358 SDDLNTGTVFVKEAVLEAQSE
-372 ALVPQLTHL
+372 HL
-381 EQWNWTRTP
+381 CEWNWTVAP
-390 GRQQHQAV
+390 GGQDHEAAY
-398 HTRPLKAKLEE
+398 TRPMKAKLDEHK
-409 LNITHEIVWQA
+409 IAHEIAWES
-420 GPGKDTRERVEAIN
+420 GPGEDTRESVEAIK
-434 RWFVHDWQNL
+434 RWFVHDWQTL

-457 VFLSMFD
+457 VFLAMFD
-464 MPDVARVFCP
+464 MPDVAKVFCP
-474 AAPYTTDD
+474 AAPHITDD

-492 KRLKAEKEAAA
+492 KRLKAEKDAAA
-503 AKAAE
+503 EKAGA
-508 PQPQPEAEPQPEG
+508 
-521 EAEAEARSRP
+521 
-531 EAEPQPEGEP
+531 
-541 EAEAAEPVKAAQPEA
+541 AEAAEP
-556 EPQPE
+556 EP
-561 GEAEAEAAEPQP
+561 
-573 QPETDDK
+573 DDK
-580 TPKAAEIRYT
+580 TPQAAAIRYT
-590 WGGQPKTRAAEP
+590 WGGEPKARKKPKTARQPETVKAAEP
-602 EPVKAAQPEP
+602 EPVKAAEAAWVVT
-612 EPETKPD
+612 EAEPD
-619 DKTTQEAKPKPDKAK
+619 DK
-634 EAPWIITEAETDD
+634 
-647 KTPQT
+647 T

-661 PPTQEEAA
+661 DEEEAPV
-669 ITRHLPPIYQLIE
+669 TRHLPPLYHLIE

-715 LMRPAQM
+715 LMRPAKM

-737 DEYQAFASVGEE
+737 DEYQAFASVGED

-906 YWRAKEAGKI
+906 YWRAKEAGQI

>member
-1 MKWREIGPNLRELWH
+1 MKWREIGPNLRELWQ

-28 RVFAILGWLVVQV
+28 RVFAVLGWLVVQG

-55 LMLLGWAVFRGGQ
+55 LMLLGWTVFRVVQ
-68 FVLGLPPLLLFFFA
+68 FVLALPALLLFFFG

-97 SFAEAPIL
+97 SFDEHPIL
-105 ALVQYHTPDV
+105 ALVQYHTPDF
-115 FTTMLVWYYLS
+115 FTAMLLWYYLS
-126 PLVAVMLCGVIS
+126 PFVAVMLCGLIS

-156 AKLPPWPLSADQETP
+156 AKLPPWPLSADQKTP

-176 EVHHPIEARE
+176 EVHHPVEARE

-224 QLLGWQAHNPH
+224 QLLGWQAGNPH
-235 MRAAALILEV
+235 MRAAALVLEV

-256 LVEAGRGEDYIEIGM
+256 LVEAGRGQDYIEIGM
-271 NSHSQWNPLS
+271 DSRSQWNPLS

-323 LHRVFPQRWVTL
+323 LHRVFPDRWVTL
-335 QQVYRCAIEPEL
+335 QQVYRCAIDPEL
-347 FASKIEAAQKL
+347 FAAKIEAAEKL
-358 SDDLNTGTIFVESD
+358 SDDLNTGTIFVKQHVLE
-372 ALVPQLTHL
+372 AQVTHL
-381 EQWNWTRTP
+381 AEWDWTPTS
-390 GRQQHQAV
+390 GGQQQQAV
-398 HTRPLKAKLEE
+398 HTRPLEAKLEE
-409 LNITHEIVWQA
+409 LKITHEIVWES
-420 GPGKDTRERVEAIN
+420 GPGEDTRERVEAVK
-434 RWFVHDWQNL
+434 RWFVHDWQAL

-464 MPDVARVFCP
+464 MPDVAKVFCP
-474 AAPYTTDD
+474 AAPHITDD

-492 KRLKAEKEAAA
+492 KRLKAEKDAAA
-503 AKAAE
+503 DKAE
-508 PQPQPEAEPQPEG
+508 PKAEP
-521 EAEAEARSRP
+521 
-531 EAEPQPEGEP
+531 EP
-541 EAEAAEPVKAAQPEA
+541 
-556 EPQPE
+556 
-561 GEAEAEAAEPQP
+561 
-573 QPETDDK
+573 DDK
-580 TPKAAEIRYT
+580 TP
-590 WGGQPKTRAAEP
+590 QAAEP
-602 EPVKAAQPEP
+602 EPVKAAEAAWVVTEAQ
-612 EPETKPD
+612 PD
-619 DKTTQEAKPKPDKAK
+619 DK
-634 EAPWIITEAETDD
+634 
-647 KTPQT
+647 T

-661 PPTQEEAA
+661 APTQEEAPV
-669 ITRHLPPIYQLIE
+669 TRHLPPIYELIE

-715 LMRPAQM
+715 LMRPAKM

-906 YWRAKEAGKI
+906 YWRAKEAGQI

>member
-1 MKWREIGPNLRELWH
+1 MRWREIGPYLKELWH

-28 RVFAILGWLVVQV
+28 RVFAVAGWLVVQG
-41 FVLLGWAGWRVFQG
+41 FVLLGWAGFRVFQG
-55 LMLLGWAVFRGGQ
+55 FLLLGWVVFRVGQ

-82 GLWYAVWSFVRRPFP
+82 GVGWAAWSFVYRPFP
-97 SFAEAPIL
+97 SLEEHPVL
-105 ALVQYHTPDV
+105 ALVNYHIPNFFDALV
-115 FTTMLVWYYLS
+115 VWYYVT
-126 PLVAVMLCGVIS
+126 PFAVVMLTGFIS
-138 VTVWKV
+138 VTIWKV

-156 AKLPPWPLSADQETP
+156 SKLPPWPLDPKQKAP

-176 EVHHPIEARE
+176 EVHHPVEARE
-186 IFSPSWLTIPERG
+186 IFSPAWLTIPERG

-224 QLLGWQAHNPH
+224 QLLGWQAGDEHK
-235 MRAAALILEV
+235 RAAALVLEV

-256 LVEAGRGEDYIEIGM
+256 LVEAGRGQDYIELGM
-271 NSHSQWNPLS
+271 DARSQWNPLS

-323 LHRVFPQRWVTL
+323 LHRVFPERWVTL
-335 QQVYRCAIEPEL
+335 QQVYRCAIDPEL
-347 FASKIEAAQKL
+347 FAAKIEAAEKL
-358 SDDLNTGTIFVESD
+358 SDDLNTGTVFVKPDVLE
-372 ALVPQLTHL
+372 AQYMNLV
-381 EQWNWTRTP
+381 EWKWKVAP
-390 GRQQHQAV
+390 GGQQQQTV
-398 HTRPLKAKLEE
+398 YMRPLKEKLDE
-409 LNITHEIVWQA
+409 LHIPHEIVWEP
-420 GPGKDTRERVEAIN
+420 GPGEDTRERVEAVK
-434 RWFVHDWQNL
+434 RWFVHDWQTL

-457 VFLSMFD
+457 VFLAMFD
-464 MPDVARVFCP
+464 MPDVAKVFCP
-474 AAPYTTDD
+474 AAPHISDD

-492 KRLKAEKEAAA
+492 KRAKAEKD
-503 AKAAE
+503 AKE
-508 PQPQPEAEPQPEG
+508 PKQPEDSKP
-521 EAEAEARSRP
+521 
-531 EAEPQPEGEP
+531 
-541 EAEAAEPVKAAQPEA
+541 KA
-556 EPQPE
+556 
-561 GEAEAEAAEPQP
+561 
-573 QPETDDK
+573 K
-580 TPKAAEIRYT
+580 KPKAAAEIVYT
-590 WGGQPKTRAAEP
+590 WGGKP
-602 EPVKAAQPEP
+602 KAAAGIAKKAEAQWI
-612 EPETKPD
+612 K
-619 DKTTQEAKPKPDKAK
+619 QEK
-634 EAPWIITEAETDD
+634 
-647 KTPQT
+647 T
-652 PDPSTESNQ
+652 PDPETETNQ
-661 PPTQEEAA
+661 APITPTATGGAA
-669 ITRHLPPIYQLIE
+669 PIKQHLPPLFELIE

-695 NPALSRAVGVML
+695 NPALARAVGVML

-715 LMRPAQM
+715 LMRPAKM
-722 KANPGSYFRPAVFIC
+722 KAKPGSYFRPAVFIC
-737 DEYQAFASVGEE
+737 DEYQAFASVGED

-906 YWRAKEAGKI
+906 YWRAKEAGQI

>member
-1 MKWREIGPNLRELWH
+1 MKWGEIAPYLRELWH

-28 RVFAILGWLVVQV
+28 LVFAVAGWGLVQGL
-41 FVLLGWAGWRVFQG
+41 VLLGWAGWRVFQG
-55 LMLLGWAVFRGGQ
+55 FMLLGWAVFRAGQ
-68 FVLGLPPLLLFFFA
+68 FVVALPALVLFFFA

-97 SFAEAPIL
+97 SLDENPLL
-105 ALVQYHTPDV
+105 ALVNYHTPNFFDW
-115 FTTMLVWYYLS
+115 LVLWYYVS
-126 PLVAVMLCGVIS
+126 PFVAVMLSGLIA

-144 WLEGRRRDFAPF
+144 WLEGRRRDFALF
-156 AKLPPWPLSADQETP
+156 AKLPPWPLDPKQKAP

-176 EVHHPIEARE
+176 EVHHPVEARE

-224 QLLGWQAHNPH
+224 QLLGWQASNPQL
-235 MRAAALILEV
+235 RAAALVLEV

-256 LVEAGRGEDYIEIGM
+256 LVEAGRGQDYIELGM
-271 NSHSQWNPLS
+271 DARAQWNPLS

-323 LHRVFPQRWVTL
+323 LHRVFPERWVTL
-335 QQVYRCAIEPEL
+335 QQVYRCAIDPEL
-347 FASKIEAAQKL
+347 FAAKIEAAEKL
-358 SDDLNTGTIFVESD
+358 SDDLNTGTVFVSSD
-372 ALVPQLTHL
+372 LVGSNKMALAEWVWERAGNPK
-381 EQWNWTRTP
+381 EQ
-390 GRQQHQAV
+390 QAV
-398 HTRPLKAKLEE
+398 YSRALKEKLDK
-409 LNITHEIVWQA
+409 LKITYEIVWEP
-420 GPGKDTRERVEAIN
+420 GPGEDTRERVEAVK
-434 RWFVHDWQNL
+434 RWFVHDWQTL

-457 VFLSMFD
+457 VFLAMFD
-464 MPDVARVFCP
+464 MPDVAKVFCP
-474 AAPYTTDD
+474 AAPHIPDD
-482 PQAIILQAQI
+482 PEAIILQAQLRRI
-492 KRLKAEKEAAA
+492 KAEKDAKEAA
-503 AKAAE
+503 E
-508 PQPQPEAEPQPEG
+508 PEAEP
-521 EAEAEARSRP
+521 
-531 EAEPQPEGEP
+531 EP
-541 EAEAAEPVKAAQPEA
+541 
-556 EPQPE
+556 
-561 GEAEAEAAEPQP
+561 
-573 QPETDDK
+573 DDK
-580 TPKAAEIRYT
+580 TPDPAA
-590 WGGQPKTRAAEP
+590 
-602 EPVKAAQPEP
+602 
-612 EPETKPD
+612 
-619 DKTTQEAKPKPDKAK
+619 
-634 EAPWIITEAETDD
+634 
-647 KTPQT
+647 
-652 PDPSTESNQ
+652 ESNQ
-661 PPTQEEAA
+661 AATSIPPATGGTAPISQ
-669 ITRHLPPIYQLIE
+669 HLPPLFELIE

-695 NPALSRAVGVML
+695 NPALARAVGVML

-715 LMRPAQM
+715 LMRPAKM
-722 KANPGSYFRPAVFIC
+722 KAKPGSYFRPAVFIC
-737 DEYQAFASVGEE
+737 DEYQAFASVGED
-749 DPSGDEK
+749 DPAGDEK

-872 LSNCQAICLPY
+872 LGNCQAICLPY

-906 YWRAKEAGKI
+906 YWRAKEAGQI

>member
-1 MKWREIGPNLRELWH
+1 MKWREIGPNLRELWQ

-28 RVFAILGWLVVQV
+28 RVFAVLGWLVVQV

-55 LMLLGWAVFRGGQ
+55 LMLFGWTVFRAVQ
-68 FVLGLPPLLLFFFA
+68 FVVGLPPLLLFFF
-82 GLWYAVWSFVRRPFP
+82 GGVWYAVWSFVRRPFP
-97 SFAEAPIL
+97 SFDEHPIL
-105 ALVQYHTPDV
+105 ALVQYHTPD
-115 FTTMLVWYYLS
+115 FFSFMLLWYYLS
-126 PLVAVMLCGVIS
+126 PFVAVMLCGLIS

-156 AKLPPWPLSADQETP
+156 AKLPPWPLSADQKAL

-176 EVHHPIEARE
+176 EVHHPVEARE

-224 QLLGWQAHNPH
+224 QLLGWQAGNPH
-235 MRAAALILEV
+235 LRAAALVLEV

-256 LVEAGRGEDYIEIGM
+256 LVEAGRGQDYIEIGM
-271 NSHSQWNPLS
+271 DSRSQWNPLS

-323 LHRVFPQRWVTL
+323 LHRVFPDRWVTL
-335 QQVYRCAIEPEL
+335 QQVYRCAIDPEL
-347 FASKIEAAQKL
+347 FAAKIEAAEKL
-358 SDDLNTGTIFVESD
+358 SDDLNTGTVFVKQHVLE
-372 ALVPQLTHL
+372 AQVTHL
-381 EQWNWTRTP
+381 AEWDWTPTS
-390 GRQQHQAV
+390 GGQQQQAV
-398 HTRPLKAKLEE
+398 HTRPLEAKLEE
-409 LNITHEIVWQA
+409 LKITHEIVWES
-420 GPGKDTRERVEAIN
+420 GPGEDTRERVEAVK
-434 RWFVHDWQNL
+434 RWFVHDWQAL

-464 MPDVARVFCP
+464 MPDVAKVFCP
-474 AAPYTTDD
+474 AAPHITDD

-492 KRLKAEKEAAA
+492 KRLKAEKDAAA
-503 AKAAE
+503 DNAE
-508 PQPQPEAEPQPEG
+508 PEAEP
-521 EAEAEARSRP
+521 
-531 EAEPQPEGEP
+531 EP
-541 EAEAAEPVKAAQPEA
+541 
-556 EPQPE
+556 
-561 GEAEAEAAEPQP
+561 
-573 QPETDDK
+573 DDK
-580 TPKAAEIRYT
+580 TP
-590 WGGQPKTRAAEP
+590 QAAEP
-602 EPVKAAQPEP
+602 EPVKAAEAAWVVTEAQ
-612 EPETKPD
+612 PD
-619 DKTTQEAKPKPDKAK
+619 DN
-634 EAPWIITEAETDD
+634 
-647 KTPQT
+647 T

-661 PPTQEEAA
+661 APTEEEASV
-669 ITRHLPPIYQLIE
+669 TRHLPPIYQLIE

-715 LMRPAQM
+715 LMRPAKM
-722 KANPGSYFRPAVFIC
+722 KAKPGSYFRPAVFIC
-737 DEYQAFASVGEE
+737 DEYQAFASVGED

-872 LSNCQAICLPY
+872 LGNCQAICLPY

-906 YWRAKEAGKI
+906 YWRAKEAGQI

>member
-1 MKWREIGPNLRELWH
+1 M
-16 RPAGPMNWKNPI
+16 
-28 RVFAILGWLVVQV
+28 
-41 FVLLGWAGWRVFQG
+41 
-55 LMLLGWAVFRGGQ
+55 
-68 FVLGLPPLLLFFFA
+68 
-82 GLWYAVWSFVRRPFP
+82 WSFVRRPFP
-97 SFAEAPIL
+97 SLDEHPIL
-105 ALVQYHTPDV
+105 ALVQYHTPD
-115 FTTMLVWYYLS
+115 FFSFMLLWYYLS
-126 PLVAVMLCGVIS
+126 PFVAVMLCGVIS

-156 AKLPPWPLSADQETP
+156 AKLPPWPLSADQKTP

-176 EVHHPIEARE
+176 EVHHPVEARE

-256 LVEAGRGEDYIEIGM
+256 LVEAGRGQDYIELGM
-271 NSHSQWNPLS
+271 DSPSQWNPLS

-335 QQVYRCAIEPEL
+335 QQVYRCAIDPEL
-347 FASKIEAAQKL
+347 FAAKIEAAEKL
-358 SDDLNTGTIFVESD
+358 SDDLNTGTVFVKAD
-372 ALVPQLTHL
+372 ALAPQLENL
-381 EQWNWTRTP
+381 EQWDWTRTP
-390 GRQQHQAV
+390 GGQQHRAV
-398 HTRPLKAKLEE
+398 YTHPLKAKLEE
-409 LNITHEIVWQA
+409 LKITHEIVWES
-420 GPGKDTRERVEAIN
+420 GPGKDTRERVEAIK

-464 MPDVARVFCP
+464 MPDVAKVFCP
-474 AAPYTTDD
+474 AAPHITDD

-492 KRLKAEKEAAA
+492 KRLKAEKDAAA
-503 AKAAE
+503 DNAE
-508 PQPQPEAEPQPEG
+508 PKAEPEAEP
-521 EAEAEARSRP
+521 
-531 EAEPQPEGEP
+531 EP
-541 EAEAAEPVKAAQPEA
+541 
-556 EPQPE
+556 
-561 GEAEAEAAEPQP
+561 
-573 QPETDDK
+573 DDK
-580 TPKAAEIRYT
+580 TPQAAEIRYT
-590 WGGQPKTRAAEP
+590 WGGEPKARKKPKPARKPVTVKAAEP

-612 EPETKPD
+612 EPEAQP
-619 DKTTQEAKPKPDKAK
+619 
-634 EAPWIITEAETDD
+634 DD
-647 KTPQT
+647 KTPQAAEPEPVKAAEAAWVVTEAQPDDKT
-652 PDPSTESNQ
+652 PDLSTESNQ
-661 PPTQEEAA
+661 APTQEEAP
-669 ITRHLPPIYQLIE
+669 ITRHLPPIYELIE

-695 NPALSRAVGVML
+695 NPALARAVGVML

-715 LMRPAQM
+715 LMRPAKM

-906 YWRAKEAGKI
+906 YWRAKEAGQI

>member
-1 MKWREIGPNLRELWH
+1 MRWREIGPYLRELWH

-28 RVFAILGWLVVQV
+28 RVFAVLGWLVVQC
-41 FVLLGWAGWRVFQG
+41 FVLLGWAGFRVFEG
-55 LMLLGWAVFRGGQ
+55 FMLVGWVVLRGGQ
-68 FVLGLPPLLLFFFA
+68 FVAGLPPLLLFFFA
-82 GLWYAVWSFVRRPFP
+82 ALGWAGWSFLHRPFP
-97 SFAEAPIL
+97 SLDEHPIL
-105 ALVQYHTPDV
+105 VLVEYHTPNFFDAMV
-115 FTTMLVWYYLS
+115 VWYYVT
-126 PLVAVMLCGVIS
+126 PFAVVMLSGFIS
-138 VTVWKV
+138 VTIWRV
-144 WLEGRRRDFAPF
+144 WLEGRRSDFASNS
-156 AKLPPWPLSADQETP
+156 KLPPWPLDPEQKAP

-176 EVHHPIEARE
+176 EVHHPVEARE
-186 IFSPSWLTIPERG
+186 VFNPSWLTIPERG

-224 QLLGWQAHNPH
+224 QLLGWQAGSQQK
-235 MRAAALILEV
+235 RAAALVLEV

-256 LVEAGRGEDYIEIGM
+256 LVEAGRGQDYIELGM
-271 NSHSQWNPLS
+271 DSRSQWNPLS

-323 LHRVFPQRWVTL
+323 LHRVFPDRWVTL
-335 QQVYRCAIEPEL
+335 QQVYRCAIDPEL
-347 FASKIEAAQKL
+347 FEAKIEEAKKL
-358 SDDLNTGTIFVESD
+358 SDDLSTGTVFVLRSTYKAQVINLAEWDWLD
-372 ALVPQLTHL
+372 APEKKDVQT
-381 EQWNWTRTP
+381 
-390 GRQQHQAV
+390 V
-398 HTRPLKAKLEE
+398 YTRPLREKLDE
-409 LNITHEIVWQA
+409 LNIPHEIVWEP
-420 GPGKDTRERVEAIN
+420 GPGQDTRERVEAVN

-457 VFLSMFD
+457 VFLAMFD
-464 MPDVARVFCP
+464 MPDVAKVFCP
-474 AAPYTTDD
+474 AAPLTSDD
-482 PQAIILQAQI
+482 PQAIILQAAI
-492 KRLKAEKEAAA
+492 KR
-503 AKAAE
+503 AKADKDAK
-508 PQPQPEAEPQPEG
+508 
-521 EAEAEARSRP
+521 
-531 EAEPQPEGEP
+531 
-541 EAEAAEPVKAAQPEA
+541 KA
-556 EPQPE
+556 
-561 GEAEAEAAEPQP
+561 
-573 QPETDDK
+573 K
-580 TPKAAEIRYT
+580 
-590 WGGQPKTRAAEP
+590 
-602 EPVKAAQPEP
+602 QPEP
-612 EPETKPD
+612 EADPETETQPKP
-619 DKTTQEAKPKPDKAK
+619 EAKPDPKPEA
-634 EAPWIITEAETDD
+634 APWELVQPVIETDSD
-647 KTPQT
+647 QAAAAASPHIKQT
-652 PDPSTESNQ
+652 API
-661 PPTQEEAA
+661 TQ
-669 ITRHLPPIYQLIE
+669 HLPPLFELIE

-715 LMRPAQM
+715 LMRPAKM
-722 KANPGSYFRPAVFIC
+722 KHSPGRYFRPAVFIC
-737 DEYQAFASVGEE
+737 DEYQAFASVGED

-906 YWRAKEAGKI
+906 YWRAKEAGQI